1 MSDRETV
8 VRAQYERW
16 LRGRTPVALYVRWY
30 LRHGGAR
37 YARDLFD
44 ALSPSRFERVLDVGC
59 ATGFYLQW
67 AFDHGY
73 GSKVLAGVDLCPG
86 MLEEASA
93 RLKPAR
99 RAGVEVLLVEGSATA
114 LPFPDASFDT
124 LVCSGM
130 VKYLD
135 DAMLDRFLQEATRVL
150 ETGGRI
156 ALAEFGR
163 IVSRQAALMP
173 PERIGIPT
181 DHLRT
186 DRELSEAL
194 SVHGF
199 TGVRELSLSRLRR
212 LPFTYEG
219 AVGTRE

>member
-1 MSDRETV
+1 VSDREAG

-16 LRGRTPVALYVRWY
+16 LRGRSPVALYVRWY

-59 ATGFYLQW
+59 ATGFYLKW

-73 GSKVLAGVDLCPG
+73 GSKVLAGVDLSSV

-93 RLKPAR
+93 RLTSAL
-99 RAGVEVLLVEGSATA
+99 RAGVDVLLVEGSATT
-114 LPFPDASFDT
+114 LPFSDSSFDT
-124 LVCSGM
+124 LVCSGV

-135 DAMLDRFLQEATRVL
+135 DAMLDRFLQEALRVL
-150 ETGGRI
+150 EPGGRI

-163 IVSRQAALMP
+163 LVPLQAAITP
-173 PERIGIPT
+173 PERFGVPT

-186 DRELSEAL
+186 DRELCEVL
-194 SVHGF
+194 SANGF
-199 TGVRELSLSRLRR
+199 TGVGALSLSRLRR